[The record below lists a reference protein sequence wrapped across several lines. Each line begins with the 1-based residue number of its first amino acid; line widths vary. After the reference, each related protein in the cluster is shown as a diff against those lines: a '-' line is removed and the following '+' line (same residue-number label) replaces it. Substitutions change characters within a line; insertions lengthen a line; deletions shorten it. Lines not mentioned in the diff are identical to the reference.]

1 MTGVASH
8 DSTTMAGQWQHGQG
22 RREGV
27 PVVSLGSAVLVLGRA
42 GHSHRKGE
50 PQRMRMSPEDD
61 VGP

>member
-1 MTGVASH
+1 MYKVTE
-8 DSTTMAGQWQHGQG
+8 TMKKKLYCI
-22 RREGV
+22 RTRI
-27 PVVSLGSAVLVLGRA
+27 SLGSQLWLFELQAVLVLGRA